1 MTERRTVRRY
11 QVAIPIAV
19 WGPDLKQLQGTT
31 RDMSTNGVYLFVD
44 EPVSVGAPLQFLL
57 RLPTGSTNPEE
68 TLVRGHGKAM
78 RVEEIWEEGA
88 RHVGIAAA
96 IEAYSFIP
104 KHSVVDSFS
113 RLTAA

>member
-1 MTERRTVRRY
+1 MAERRTVRRY
-11 QVAIPIAV
+11 RVAIPIAV

-31 RDMSTNGVYLFVD
+31 RDMSTNGVYLFLD
-44 EPVSVGAPLQFLL
+44 QAVSVGTPLEFLL

-78 RVEEIWEEGA
+78 RVEEMRDEGGQ
-88 RHVGIAAA
+88 HVGIAAV
-96 IEAYSFIP
+96 IEDYSFLP
-104 KHSVVDSFS
+104 KESVGDRFS